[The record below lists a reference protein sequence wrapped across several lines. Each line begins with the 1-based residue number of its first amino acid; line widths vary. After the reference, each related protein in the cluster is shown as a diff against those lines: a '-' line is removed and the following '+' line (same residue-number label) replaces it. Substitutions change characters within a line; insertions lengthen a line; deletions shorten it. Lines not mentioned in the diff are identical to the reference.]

1 MLDSV
6 LASLQTNKI
15 IENEYSFLFQIE
27 NNGNKYKEL
36 INYENDLFFTLV
48 KHDINVFFINYSII
62 SVNMMQS

>member
-48 KHDINVFFINYSII
+48 KHDINVYFINYSII